1 VEAYRDLESR
11 ESTAKLV
18 LSIGVEHGV
27 EEKQDAHSK
36 RTPEIHNGRIR
47 TGAASLQL

>member
-1 VEAYRDLESR
+1 VGAYRDLKSR

-27 EEKQDAHSK
+27 EEKQDTHSK
-36 RTPEIHNGRIR
+36 RTAEIHNGGIR
-47 TGAASLQL
+47 TGAALLQL